1 MAETFTIDKNID
13 KWHIVVWSS
22 CLQLMADRVNIF
34 VWDISASFNID
45 TGRPNGRPV
54 LGFGHPVHLFLGTG
68 RPESLFHTVKI
79 SNKQQIYTTRFM
91 NSLSTSVVL
100 IFIIHA
106 HISYF
111 SSGCTIL
118 WWGDRT
124 LRKWNPPH
132 SWNPIFKWYCSA
144 ISLVEDLSA
153 WNHFRQTGLVI
164 CCTITSQYWTWTCSL
179 LPYYIGGSK
188 TVLLLERGNK
198 QSDVHCPKQLWNNF
212 LRPTAIS
219 SQTFGEEKSE
229 NQSARWRTL
238 QKSGLCQEIL
248 FHRLLCQK
256 F

>member
-79 SNKQQIYTTRFM
+79 SNKQQICTIRFM
-91 NSLSTSVVL
+91 NSLTTSVVL
-100 IFIIHA
+100 IFIIIEHA

-144 ISLVEDLSA
+144 IYHLLKISVP
-153 WNHFRQTGLVI
+153 G
-164 CCTITSQYWTWTCSL
+164 TIFGKLFSSFAAL
-179 LPYYIGGSK
+179 LPHSIGPEHAVSCHTTLKGP
-188 TVLLLERGNK
+188 K
-198 QSDVHCPKQLWNNF
+198 QSCYSREAINSRMAIALNSCGTAFFDP
-212 LRPTAIS
+212 RP
-219 SQTFGEEKSE
+219 Q
-229 NQSARWRTL
+229 
-238 QKSGLCQEIL
+238 
-248 FHRLLCQK
+248 
-256 F
+256 